1 MKEVTAVVFILIVA
15 IFSPFILIWGVNELL
30 EQAQV
35 VNQLPYNGWTWLAS
49 LAVGVALR
57 GGK

>member
-1 MKEVTAVVFILIVA
+1 MKEVAAVAFILIVA

-49 LAVGVALR
+49 LAVGAALR